1 MNRVRS
7 LRVLVPGLVAAGLV
21 VAVALPLGAR
31 VPSLGAP
38 VIALALGIAAAAARR
53 PSPVLASG
61 LRLGARAV
69 LQAAIVVLGAT
80 LGLGAVASAGMQTL
94 PVLVGTLTAAL
105 VATIVG
111 ARLLGVPGRLRTLI
125 GVGTGI
131 CGASAIAAVSGIV
144 AATEAEIA
152 YAVTT
157 VFVFN
162 LVAVIVFP
170 PLGHL
175 LGLGQSSFGLWAG
188 TAVNDTSS
196 VVAAAYAYGNA
207 AGAHAVVVKLTR
219 TLAILPVAGA
229 LALLARRRPADNV
242 APRWGKIVPWFLLWF
257 VAASA
262 LDTAGLVP
270 AGAQPALHELAVV
283 LIALAL
289 ASIGLQTRIRDLR
302 RAGHRPLLL
311 GTGVWIAVAATSL
324 AIQAAT
330 GTW

>member
-7 LRVLVPGLVAAGLV
+7 LNGLAPGLAAAALV
-21 VAVALPLGAR
+21 VGAAVPLGAL

-38 VIALALGIAAAAARR
+38 VIALALGITAAALRP
-53 PSPVLASG
+53 PSPTLEPG
-61 LRLGARAV
+61 LRVGSRAL

-80 LGLGAVASAGMQTL
+80 LGLRAVASAGLQTL
-94 PVLVGTLTAAL
+94 PVLAGTLTAAL
-105 VATIVG
+105 IATIAG
-111 ARLLGVPGRLRTLI
+111 AKLLGVPGRLRTLI

-144 AATEAEIA
+144 AATEVEIA

-162 LVAVIVFP
+162 LVAVLLFP
-170 PLGHL
+170 TLGHL

-219 TLAILPVAGA
+219 TVAILPVAAA
-229 LALLARRRPADNV
+229 LALLSRRH
-242 APRWGKIVPWFLLWF
+242 
-257 VAASA
+257 SA
-262 LDTAGLVP
+262 GSVTPG
-270 AGAQPALHELAVV
+270 
-283 LIALAL
+283 
-289 ASIGLQTRIRDLR
+289 
-302 RAGHRPLLL
+302 
-311 GTGVWIAVAATSL
+311 
-324 AIQAAT
+324 
-330 GTW
+330 